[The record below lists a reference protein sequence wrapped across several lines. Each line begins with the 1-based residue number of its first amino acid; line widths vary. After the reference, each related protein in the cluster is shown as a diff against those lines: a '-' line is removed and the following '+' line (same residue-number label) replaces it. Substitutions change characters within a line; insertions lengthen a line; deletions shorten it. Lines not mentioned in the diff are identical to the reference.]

1 VGSPKRSPLLPD
13 VPTFNE
19 SGLKGYEAYAW
30 AGVMAPT
37 GTPKNIVD
45 KISKD
50 VITALNHP
58 DAKDRLFN
66 VGGVAA
72 PNTPEQYG
80 KFFQS
85 EMTRWAKIIKDANI
99 RID

>member
-1 VGSPKRSPLLPD
+1 
-13 VPTFNE
+13 
-19 SGLKGYEAYAW
+19 
-30 AGVMAPT
+30 MAPA
-37 GTPKNIVD
+37 GTPKALVD

-50 VITALNHP
+50 VITALSSQ
-58 DAKDRLFN
+58 DAKDRLVS
-66 VGGVAA
+66 VGGIAA

-85 EMTRWAKIIKDANI
+85 EMVRWDKIIKDANI